1 MQVISLTSTGV
12 MNTTNILSSSTS
24 QTFLKKFIECQF
36 QLKWATRNGWP
47 REFSY
52 YDFCEVISQYWIQ
65 RNMRK
70 KVLKNT
76 VRSAQVKVQLY
87 KYYMS
92 HIPRTRLT
100 LETYVLQFMSEQV
113 RNGGGA

>member
-1 MQVISLTSTGV
+1 
-12 MNTTNILSSSTS
+12 
-24 QTFLKKFIECQF
+24 
-36 QLKWATRNGWP
+36 
-47 REFSY
+47 
-52 YDFCEVISQYWIQ
+52 
-65 RNMRK
+65 MRK